1 MSPPSAEKEHE
12 DDWLR
17 HLLVGLAEHVE
28 AEGILGLAQSA
39 AGSTVSSLSRALSSS
54 EFGKV
59 AEDVCPSPTGAAS
72 SGGRA
77 EDGRKK
83 PAAVEVTG
91 LEELLRVPDPTSL
104 AGGDHRARGFDGGSS
119 RGEDDSFRDAL
130 WGLESDD
137 GTHREEVWFDAVD
150 SPFSGYAPYDDEDD
164 NEALRGVR
172 SWSESLEQPGLAGDE
187 AERGLSAHEAK
198 VEERAENEMEDEEYW
213 IDLRCLEGSF
223 GENHPPPNGHHY
235 ALDDGCP
242 TFRSVLDAAASL
254 ALDVLGPGSAEFEW
268 RPDGDTARALA
279 ASSDRGDY
287 DCTNRRR
294 EAEVLK
300 WTGTHGG
307 RSALK
312 SRGVV
317 RMSPRALLSVLL
329 DTDRATEYNTN
340 CAGKVRLRDFNN
352 AAKMDDEPTTTTA
365 SIVRSSI
372 RVPIIGAGIDTTC
385 LVHSR
390 PVEDGSDG
398 SPSYVLVS
406 IAVAHGPAG
415 GEGGGGDGL
424 VSASVLRHA
433 PSDDGAAW
441 CEVTNVARAALPVP
455 VPGFLL
461 RRAAEA
467 GADGFFAGVRDVA
480 DRERVGSG

>member
-1 MSPPSAEKEHE
+1 MSPPSVEKEHE

-254 ALDVLGPGSAEFEW
+254 ALGVLGPGSEW

-279 ASSDRGDY
+279 ASDRGDVDY
-287 DCTNRRR
+287 TNRRG

-340 CAGKVRLRDFNN
+340 CAGKESNKSGQDVLADFLQ
-352 AAKMDDEPTTTTA
+352 
-365 SIVRSSI
+365 IWSSLLSL
-372 RVPIIGAGIDTTC
+372 C
-385 LVHSR
+385 R
-390 PVEDGSDG
+390 PVHDSSSTLQRRD
-398 SPSYVLVS
+398 SF
-406 IAVAHGPAG
+406 
-415 GEGGGGDGL
+415 
-424 VSASVLRHA
+424 
-433 PSDDGAAW
+433 
-441 CEVTNVARAALPVP
+441 
-455 VPGFLL
+455 FL
-461 RRAAEA
+461 AKE
-467 GADGFFAGVRDVA
+467 
-480 DRERVGSG
+480 